1 MILVFKILSKSIHEG
16 VATLQLSLAKLN
28 MSLPIPKRKV
38 QVAVIG
44 AGAVGVSVG
53 LNLLEKLSSNLVVS
67 IISDE
72 FSPRTV
78 SDKAGAVIIPFD
90 VRAKGKSEGKSND
103 DDTGHQLRVRKWTR
117 ETYRH
122 LEDLYSS
129 RFAEEVNIQLVHG
142 YFGNQEDTVD
152 PWWGREL
159 VTGFRRVGDEEKA
172 YKRIPLSIRNVF
184 AFNTFILSGSDYL
197 NWLMKRFQEKGG
209 FLVKM
214 KINNFHELSSYD
226 IIINCTGLGASSLVQ
241 DPLLYPVRGDTV
253 TILAPWIKEFF
264 LLTNDEE
271 DYVMYVFPRSADVL
285 LGGSKVTNE
294 WSKEINEETS
304 SKIIKN
310 CSSIIPSIS
319 NAAIVDYSVG
329 LRPARKEIRFEVD
342 AENPSLIHCYGH
354 GGQGI
359 VTHWGCALE
368 VTEIIRNYID
378 LMHRRVP
385 SKL

>member
-1 MILVFKILSKSIHEG
+1 MGGRAGLTSVW
-16 VATLQLSLAKLN
+16 VV
-28 MSLPIPKRKV
+28 MSDPRRKV

-44 AGAVGVSVG
+44 AGVVGVSVG
-53 LNLLEKLSSNLVVS
+53 LNLLEKLPRDLVVS
-67 IISDE
+67 IISHE
-72 FSPRTV
+72 FSPETV

-90 VRAKGKSEGKSND
+90 VRAKGASNHD
-103 DDTGHQLRVRKWTR
+103 SANQLRVRNWTR

-122 LEDLYSS
+122 LEYLYSS
-129 RFAEEVNIQLVHG
+129 QFAEKINIQLVHG
-142 YFGNQEDTVD
+142 YFGNQEDTTD
-152 PWWGREL
+152 PWWGKEL
-159 VTGFRRVGDEEKA
+159 VTGFRRVEDEEKA

-197 NWLMKRFQEKGG
+197 SWLMNEFQEKGG
-209 FLVKM
+209 LLIKM
-214 KINNFHELSSYD
+214 KINNIHELSSYD
-226 IIINCTGLGASSLVQ
+226 IIVNCTGLGAGSLVQ

-253 TILAPWIKEFF
+253 TVLAPWIKEFF

-271 DYVMYVFPRSADVL
+271 DYVMYVFPRSTDVL
-285 LGGSKVTNE
+285 LGGSKLTNE
-294 WSKEINEETS
+294 WSKEISEETS
-304 SKIIKN
+304 SKIIRN
-310 CSSIIPSIS
+310 CRSVVPSLT

-329 LRPARKEIRFEVD
+329 LRPARSEIRLEVD
-342 AENPSLIHCYGH
+342 GENHSLIHCYGH

-378 LMHRRVP
+378 LMHKRIS